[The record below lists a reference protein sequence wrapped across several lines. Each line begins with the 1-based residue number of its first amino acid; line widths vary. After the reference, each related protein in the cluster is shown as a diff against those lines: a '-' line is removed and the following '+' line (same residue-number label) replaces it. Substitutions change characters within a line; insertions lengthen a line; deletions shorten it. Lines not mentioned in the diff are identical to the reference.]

1 LRLIYKLIAL
11 LLKDFVVDAL
21 STFPDVCIKQ
31 NRLMNKIGLLAL
43 FMVIVVFSAQAQNC
57 VDDHQPPVI
66 ILRGITLAGS
76 LGDTLILTPE
86 DVVKEAYDNCSQD
99 LEYRI
104 EIDSSSVPSNEDSP
118 PSTDT
123 LIIIPTETTTSSG
136 NHIRVWARDEQG
148 NWAKAGINFHFE
160 TCENVN
166 STSKCKSLI
175 EVQIPHY
182 DSSLVLEPLTFLND
196 SSLCYDNSLRIFEY
210 DFSAVEIL
218 DTLFSPEAPDFLEI
232 DTSDVGTKIVTIA
245 STGLELH
252 CNSYLVI
259 KKADEPNI
267 DCQIDTV
274 PPLIKQ
280 RFTGYAISQD
290 LVNISGEDIIDL
302 IQDNCDS
309 NEDIEFRIALGEHPA
324 DEIPTT
330 TTVPLYGNGTKV
342 ISAWAIDQS
351 GNYNYFLT
359 YILVTNKA
367 ESRKTIA
374 GQSFLDLDNS
384 CSRDS
389 SEDYAGNK
397 LLRLSLFQDGQ
408 ATHSNDLFLDESLF
422 DGRYAFTLL
431 YNYLGHF
438 VGVEDFNG
446 NLLADFIIE
455 DTTNLQARIRWAEIP
470 SSFCSEN
477 IIDLSSYSND
487 TIYRDIPLQLISNC
501 AAPTVDIGTPF
512 LRRCFPNTYFIDY
525 CNYGELTADSTTIQI
540 TFDDYLEVDSI
551 SSPYSLIDSNTYEI
565 YLGALA
571 PGECGGI
578 KTYATVS
585 CDAVLGQTHCTEV
598 SIHTATPCGNAYTG
612 PEVSVEAECDEE
624 EETVKLKLRNTGMQ
638 DMLAPET
645 YIVVEDVIMLDGGD
659 FNLPAG
665 DSTILSFPANGSTY
679 RLEATQVDGYPLLSM
694 PSASIEG
701 CGENADGNFSL
712 GIIPQFPQDEAPASI
727 AIDCQAN
734 IGAYDPNDK
743 QASPRGVGPEH
754 FLAKNQPLEYKIR
767 FQNTGTDTAFTVI
780 IRDTLSAHLV
790 PSSVRPGASSHNY
803 TYSLLQNDV
812 LEFRFDNILLPDST
826 TNLEE
831 SQGFV
836 QFFVQQQP
844 DNPDG
849 TLIENRAG
857 IYFDF
862 NEPIITN
869 TVFHT
874 IGEPITV
881 INVTKAPQ
889 QQTFVYPY
897 PNPVSHQ
904 VHFNLPRRGQGQLQV
919 FNANGQLVHHQH
931 FDGSSA
937 EVHVSK
943 WPVGMYWYRI
953 SMPES
958 GIYSGKLMVK
968 H

>member
-1 LRLIYKLIAL
+1 MRK
-11 LLKDFVVDAL
+11 V
-21 STFPDVCIKQ
+21 
-31 NRLMNKIGLLAL
+31 RLLAL
-43 FMVIVVFSAQAQNC
+43 LVVIVVFSAQAQDC

-76 LGDTLILTPE
+76 LGDTLTLTPE

-99 LEYRI
+99 LEYRM
-104 EIDSSSVPSNEDSP
+104 EIDSSSIPSNEDSP

-123 LIIIPTETTTSSG
+123 LTIIPNATTTSTY

-148 NWAKAGINFHFE
+148 NWAKAGVNFHFE
-160 TCENVN
+160 MCENVN
-166 STSKCKSLI
+166 STSQCKPLI
-175 EVQIPHY
+175 EVQIPHH

-196 SSLCYDNSLRIFEY
+196 SSLCYDNSLRIFEDDY
-210 DFSAVEIL
+210 SAVEVL
-218 DTLFSPEAPDFLEI
+218 DTLFSLEAPDFLEL

-259 KKADEPNI
+259 KREDEPYI

-280 RFTGYAISQD
+280 KFTGYAISQD
-290 LVNISGEDIIDL
+290 LVTISGEDIIDL
-302 IQDNCDS
+302 IQDNCDT
-309 NEDIEFRIALGEHPA
+309 NEDIEFRIALGEQPA

-359 YILVTNKA
+359 YVLVTNKA
-367 ESRKTIA
+367 ESRKTLT
-374 GQSFLDLDNS
+374 GQSFLDLNNN
-384 CSRDS
+384 CSIDS
-389 SEDYAGNK
+389 SEDYTANK
-397 LLRLSLFQDGQ
+397 LLRLSLYQDGQ
-408 ATHSNDLFLDESLF
+408 AAHPDDLFLDESRF
-422 DGRYAFTLL
+422 DGHYAFTLL
-431 YNYLGHF
+431 YNYSGQF
-438 VGVEDFNG
+438 VGVEDYSG

-455 DTTNLQARIRWAEIP
+455 DTSNLQARIRWAEIP
-470 SSFCSEN
+470 SSFCSGN
-477 IIDLSSYSND
+477 AIDLSSYLND
-487 TIYRDIPLQLISNC
+487 TIYQDVPLQLISNC
-501 AAPTVDIGTPF
+501 AAPTIDIGTPF
-512 LRRCFPNTYFIDY
+512 LRRCFPNTYHIDY
-525 CNYGELTADSTTIQI
+525 CNYGELAADSTTIQI
-540 TFDDYLEVDSI
+540 IFDDYLEVDSL
-551 SSPYSLIDSNTYEI
+551 SLPYSLIDSNTYEI

-571 PGECGGI
+571 PGECGAL
-578 KTYATVS
+578 TAQVTVS
-585 CDAVLGQTHCTEV
+585 CDAVLGQTHCTEAR
-598 SIHTATPCGNAYTG
+598 IHTATPCGSPYTG

-638 DMLAPET
+638 DMLTPET
-645 YIVVEDVIMLDGGD
+645 YIVVEDVIMLDGGN

-665 DSTILSFPANGSTY
+665 DSTILAFPANGATY
-679 RLEATQVDGYPLLSM
+679 RLEASQVDGYPFLSM
-694 PSASIEG
+694 PSANIEG
-701 CGENADGNFSL
+701 CGENANGDFSL

-754 FLAKNQPLEYKIR
+754 LLAKNQPIEYKIR
-767 FQNTGTDTAFTVI
+767 FQNTGTDTAFTVV
-780 IRDTLSAHLV
+780 IRDTLSAYLV

-803 TYSLLQNDV
+803 TYSLLEDDV
-812 LEFRFDNILLPDST
+812 LEFRFNNILLPDST
-826 TNLEE
+826 TNLEK

-844 DNPDG
+844 DNADG
-849 TLIENRAG
+849 TLIENSAG

-874 IGEPITV
+874 IGKPITV
-881 INVTKAPQ
+881 INVTEAPQ
-889 QQTFVYPY
+889 QQPSVYLS
-897 PNPVSHQ
+897 PNPVSHRARFQ
-904 VHFNLPRRGQGQLQV
+904 LPYNGRGQLQI
-919 FNANGQLVHHQH
+919 FNANGQLVHHQR
-931 FDGSSA
+931 FDGKSA
-937 EVHVSK
+937 EVAVSK
-943 WPVGMYWYRI
+943 WAVGMYWYSI
-953 SMPES
+953 GMQKG
-958 GIYSGKLMVK
+958 GIYTGKLLVK